1 MVDVFK
7 HRSIFSISKYKLHT
21 LPSVPAIVLKGVR
34 SFLLSTPLYSISQ
47 RVNIGYC
54 ILFRM
59 NCNEDEH
66 ISAKDFTVRGNI
78 ENSSTKYATLWKKGK
93 KNLCGK
99 YNVNKCIHCFG
110 RISSFQRRILNQ
122 V

>member
-21 LPSVPAIVLKGVR
+21 LPSLPAIVLEGVR

-47 RVNIGYC
+47 CVHIGCC

-59 NCNEDEH
+59 NGNEDEQ
-66 ISAKDFTVRGNI
+66 ISDKDFTVRGNI
-78 ENSSTKYATLWKKGK
+78 ENSSTKYATLWKK
-93 KNLCGK
+93 
-99 YNVNKCIHCFG
+99 
-110 RISSFQRRILNQ
+110 
-122 V
+122 